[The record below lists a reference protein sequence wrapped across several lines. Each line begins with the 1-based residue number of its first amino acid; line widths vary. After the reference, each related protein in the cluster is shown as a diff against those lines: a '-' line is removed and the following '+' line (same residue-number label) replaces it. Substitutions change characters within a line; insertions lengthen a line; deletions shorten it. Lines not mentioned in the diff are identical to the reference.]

1 MNDNPNTAPSA
12 MGAITS
18 APAEQLCIL
27 IGNELAHAID
37 ARNHGPHEY
46 EKKLSCISAV
56 PYTRL
61 TACMDPIL
69 PYEPFASGEPS
80 SQIVVIVPMHT
91 IYMAVFREM
100 LRADGQRIAAL
111 GPGMLRIE
119 PAEYTPHE
127 RTIITGFLDDGKVH
141 PAGDP
146 AGWGDTYL
154 RSLIRHAERVTIE
167 PRTKRFRE
175 KMWVG
180 RPTHAAR
187 SVRIICHRRGVKKWA
202 EAVKLH
208 APNAEVFLLSG
219 PTARKRLGER
229 R

>member
-1 MNDNPNTAPSA
+1 MNDNLSTAP
-12 MGAITS
+12 GATGEVNFASIDRLS
-18 APAEQLCIL
+18 IYF
-27 IGNELAHAID
+27 GNDLAHAID
-37 ARNHGPHEY
+37 ARILGSREY
-46 EKKLSCISAV
+46 AKKLRHTFDL
-56 PYTRL
+56 PYMRV

-69 PYEPFASGEPS
+69 PYAPFSSDEPS

-91 IYMAVFREM
+91 IYMVFFREM
-100 LRADGQRIAAL
+100 LLAVGQRITAF

-119 PAEYTPHE
+119 PDEYTRHE

-154 RSLIRHAERVTIE
+154 RSLLRNAERVTIE